1 MKARIAP
8 GVIDGTVSVPPSKSL
23 TQRAYAAALLFAGRT
38 LIHNAGHSADEQAAL
53 QVIHQLGA
61 TAHGQ
66 YINSKGLH
74 PTSNTINCGESGL
87 ATRLFA
93 PIAALHH
100 SPITLTGS
108 GSLLQRPL
116 EGLEDTLKKLGV
128 HMQGYNSHVPFT
140 VKGPLTPASVTIDAH
155 GSSQLVSGV
164 LFALCAS
171 ATTPVTLTV
180 NNLKSRPYIDM
191 TLDVLAQFGRPVQ
204 HDRYERFYIA
214 PPLFTH
220 QSEREITIEADWS
233 SASCVLVA
241 GAITGRV
248 TIPNLNTESRQADK
262 KILEILTDIGAG
274 VVADGQQIT
283 VSKAWLASF
292 DTDATDCPDL
302 FPALAVLATAC
313 RGTSSIK
320 GLHRLFAKES
330 NRVESITEMLWRYG
344 IDFSA
349 ADDTLYIDGRE
360 RVQYTSI
367 DGYNDHRIVMAAAV
381 CALRAKGYVNISDAG
396 AVAKSY
402 PDFFTH
408 MQQCG
413 MMCELLP

>member
-1 MKARIAP
+1 
-8 GVIDGTVSVPPSKSL
+8 L

-38 LIHNAGHSADEQAAL
+38 LIHNAGHSADETAAKH
-53 QVIHQLGA
+53 VIQQLGA
-61 TAHGQ
+61 S
-66 YINSKGLH
+66 INGHLITSSGLA
-74 PTSNTINCGESGL
+74 PIGNTINCGESGL

-100 SPITLTGS
+100 SPITIGGT

-116 EGLEDTLKKLGV
+116 EGLEKTMQQFGV
-128 HMQGYNSHVPFT
+128 RMPEYQGHVPFT
-140 VKGPLTPASVTIDAH
+140 VNGPMNPASVTIDAH
-155 GSSQLVSGV
+155 GSSQLVSGL
-164 LFALCAS
+164 LFAICAS
-171 ATTPVTLTV
+171 ATEAVTITV
-180 NNLKSRPYIDM
+180 KDLKSRPYIDM
-191 TLDVLAQFGRPVQ
+191 TLDVLAHFGRPVQ
-204 HDRYERFYIA
+204 HERYERFHID
-214 PPLFTH
+214 PTLFTH
-220 QSEREITIEADWS
+220 QPQRAITIEADWS

-248 TIPNLNTESRQADK
+248 TIPNLNRESRQADK
-262 KILEILTDIGAG
+262 KILEILSDIGAG

-360 RVQYTSI
+360 RVQYTHI

-381 CALRAKGYVNISDAG
+381 CALRAKGNVTITDAE
-396 AVAKSY
+396 AINKSY
-402 PDFFTH
+402 PDFFEH

-413 MMCELLP
+413 MVCELLP

>member
-1 MKARIAP
+1 MA
-8 GVIDGTVSVPPSKSL
+8 
-23 TQRAYAAALLFAGRT
+23 
-38 LIHNAGHSADEQAAL
+38 
-53 QVIHQLGA
+53 
-61 TAHGQ
+61 
-66 YINSKGLH
+66 
-74 PTSNTINCGESGL
+74 
-87 ATRLFA
+87 
-93 PIAALHH
+93 
-100 SPITLTGS
+100 
-108 GSLLQRPL
+108 
-116 EGLEDTLKKLGV
+116 LGV
-128 HMQGYNSHVPFT
+128 QLTNYNGRVPFT
-140 VKGPLTPASVTIDAH
+140 VCGPLRAHSLTIETH
-155 GSSQLVSGV
+155 GSSQLLSGL
-164 LFALCAS
+164 LFALCAC
-171 ATTPVTLTV
+171 ATEPVTITV
-180 NNLKSRPYIDM
+180 KDLKSRPYIDM
-191 TLDVLAQFGRPVQ
+191 TLDVLAHFGRPVQ
-204 HDRYERFYIA
+204 HDRYEHFYIDPNAFA
-214 PPLFTH
+214 PEP
-220 QSEREITIEADWS
+220 ERIITIEADWS

-248 TIPNLNTESRQADK
+248 TIPNLSTQSRQADK
-262 KILEILTDIGAG
+262 KILEVLSDIGAG
-274 VVADGQQIT
+274 VLVDGQQIT

-313 RGTSSIK
+313 RGTSTIK
-320 GLHRLFAKES
+320 GLHRLFTKES

-344 IDFSA
+344 VDYSA

-381 CALRAKGYVNISDAG
+381 CALRAKGFVDISDAG